1 MKRYLQLNELLCLRH
16 LADHGPCTLMQLF
29 AASKQF
35 PTLATSMIEDGL
47 TYGYITDESPL
58 YRIAITDE
66 GRRRLSPRSARPW
79 TPRRSR
85 RRE

>member
-16 LADHGPCTLMQLF
+16 LADHGPCTLAELF

-47 TYGYITDESPL
+47 TYGYTTDESPL

-66 GRRRLSPRSARPW
+66 GGAIVATTRPFMDAPQEP
-79 TPRRSR
+79 TP
-85 RRE
+85 